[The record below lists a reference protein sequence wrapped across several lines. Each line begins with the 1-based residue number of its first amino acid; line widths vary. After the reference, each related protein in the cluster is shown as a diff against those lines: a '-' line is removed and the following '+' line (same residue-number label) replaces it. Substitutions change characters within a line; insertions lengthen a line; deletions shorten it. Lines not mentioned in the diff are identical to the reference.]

1 MHIVLSLSTSDLLI
15 ISLYALSIHGIFT
28 SVIFRF
34 FRWGILGINILYPM
48 LEPTRATLCFNW
60 IDETATTAR
69 YPEALSIG
77 MIPFVWM
84 NYDKNNTYNIDD
96 WQRVFSF
103 EDFREK
109 VLELKDT
116 KDFEAKLEQ
125 YRNNY
130 KKVLLSRQEYFNQFS
145 TAMNKILV
153 K

>member
-1 MHIVLSLSTSDLLI
+1 
-15 ISLYALSIHGIFT
+15 
-28 SVIFRF
+28 
-34 FRWGILGINILYPM
+34 
-48 LEPTRATLCFNW
+48 
-60 IDETATTAR
+60 
-69 YPEALSIG
+69 

-109 VLELKDT
+109 VLELKDP
-116 KDFEAKLEQ
+116 KVFEAKLEQ